1 MQFQP
6 DTNALDINE
15 FLDMVPV
22 GSDEH
27 SCEDSGSNKISAVES
42 ETKCIYTIEG
52 VAIKDSGSCSD
63 SDAEVVQGQLE
74 PGFCVGELLEENVDF
89 SAGDHI
95 YSLFNIEEPSNQ
107 SNVVGSDDTFGTGI
121 KRRTRQPQNQLHAQ
135 NFETQGTAMRR
146 ICWMKKLPR
155 SVLQQMRRKIYSLLN
170 QSKDGAELPQDL
182 STTVDS
188 KEDFPIGCHKK
199 LFCVGCCSAGLSS
212 GGTVHVNSWAAA
224 ADGLFQLILAGFWL
238 NLRWSLAGILAG
250 FLMVSQLPYQ
260 LEFII
265 LFVPA
270 AESCSDDIFGHS
282 FLLAATCFLLSYTVH
297 VCCSCDCTRE
307 QSSCCHADFMC
318 FPADFSALSARLSA
332 GLFVPLRLSAGHYAL
347 LGRH

>member
-63 SDAEVVQGQLE
+63 SDAEVVQGQVMEVSEHLVVFFCKLE

-170 QSKDGAELPQDL
+170 QSKDGVELPQDL

-188 KEDFPIGCHKK
+188 KEDFPIGCQKK
-199 LFCVGCCSAGLSS
+199 VLSVSSKVAALRSILPSVHMPWVLLVLFCSVAAQLFFFCSAGLSS
-212 GGTVHVNSWAAA
+212 GA
-224 ADGLFQLILAGFWL
+224 LF
-238 NLRWSLAGILAG
+238 
-250 FLMVSQLPYQ
+250 
-260 LEFII
+260 
-265 LFVPA
+265 
-270 AESCSDDIFGHS
+270 
-282 FLLAATCFLLSYTVH
+282 T
-297 VCCSCDCTRE
+297 
-307 QSSCCHADFMC
+307 
-318 FPADFSALSARLSA
+318 
-332 GLFVPLRLSAGHYAL
+332 
-347 LGRH
+347 